1 MTNRIGLLF
10 PGQGAQSVGMLGD
23 FAQTHPLV
31 RSTFDEAS
39 AVLGY
44 DLWQLAQEG
53 PLEKQKETEFTQPLM
68 LASGVSCARV
78 WLETAGLPAT
88 VVAGH
93 SVGEYA
99 ALVISGALE
108 FADAVAL
115 VKQRAVLMAASAP
128 AGSSGMAALIGMD
141 DQAAVKLCSDVSA
154 SRRNDA
160 ATADSA
166 VVEAVNFN
174 APGQVVISGHLLA
187 IEEASQVAREHGA
200 RKVMPLPVSVANHS
214 ALMRTAGKTLVQS
227 IDAISWKTPLVP
239 VVQNVSGSTAVNLD
253 DLLEN
258 LRSHVYTPVKWVDSI
273 LHMIDKHQVDQFI
286 ELGAGKVLTG
296 MGKRI
301 AKEHVVMP
309 VFDAES
315 LQQAQACASL
325 SEVST

>member
-1 MTNRIGLLF
+1 MTHRIGLLF

-23 FAQTHPLV
+23 FAQSHPTV
-31 RSTFDEAS
+31 RNTFDEAS
-39 AVLGY
+39 AVLGF

-78 WLETAGLPAT
+78 WQETVGVPAT

-99 ALVISGALE
+99 ALVLSGALD

-115 VKQRAVLMAASAP
+115 VKRRAILMAESVP
-128 AGSSGMAALIGMD
+128 VGTSGMAALIGLD
-141 DQAAVKLCSDVSA
+141 DDVAIKLCNEVSE
-154 SRRNDA
+154 SRRSDTT
-160 ATADSA
+160 TADSA

-174 APGQVVISGHLLA
+174 APGQVVISGHLSA
-187 IEEASQVAREHGA
+187 IEQASQLAREQGA

-214 ALMRTAGKTLVQS
+214 ALMRTAGETLVQS
-227 IDAISWKTPLVP
+227 IDAINWKEPNVP
-239 VVQNVSGSTAVNLD
+239 VVQNVSGSTASSLD
-253 DLLEN
+253 DLLAN
-258 LRSHVYTPVKWVDSI
+258 LRSHVYTPVKWVDSV
-273 LHMIDKHQVDQFI
+273 LHMIDKHKVDQFI

-301 AKEHVVMP
+301 AKGHTVMP

-315 LQQAQACASL
+315 LEQAHASL
-325 SEVST
+325 SELST

>member
-1 MTNRIGLLF
+1 MTHRMGLLF

-23 FAQTHPLV
+23 FAQSHPLV
-31 RSTFDEAS
+31 RHTFDEAS

-78 WLETAGLPAT
+78 WLDTVDAPAAC
-88 VVAGH
+88 VAGH

-99 ALVISGALE
+99 ALAISGALD

-115 VKQRAVLMAASAP
+115 VKQRATLMAASAP
-128 AGSSGMAALIGMD
+128 AGTSGMAALIGLD
-141 DQAAVKLCSDVSA
+141 DEVAIKLCNEVSA
-154 SRRNDA
+154 SRRIDA

-187 IEEASQVAREHGA
+187 LEQASEVAREQGA

-214 ALMRTAGKTLVQS
+214 ALMRTAGETLVKS
-227 IDAISWKTPLVP
+227 IDAIDWKEPQVP
-239 VVQNVSGSTAVNLD
+239 VVQNNSGSTASSLD
-253 DLLEN
+253 ELLAN
-258 LRSHVYTPVKWVDSI
+258 LRSHVYTPVKWVDSVM
-273 LHMIDKHQVDQFI
+273 HMIDKHQVDQFI

-301 AKEHVVMP
+301 AKGQPVMP
-309 VFDAES
+309 VFNAES
-315 LQQAQACASL
+315 LEQAQASL
-325 SEVST
+325 SELSS